1 MRIRISHP
9 ALLPDLVEFLGRASC
24 VAIHSRGRML
34 EAELPH
40 ARAPEQARRE
50 LGLYLSA
57 WRGLHP
63 GVVVELVDPAPP
75 PQAPRAS

>member
-1 MRIRISHP
+1 MQVRISNP

-24 VAIHSRGRML
+24 VAAHRRGCTL

-40 ARAPEQARRE
+40 TRGPEQARRE
-50 LGLYLSA
+50 LELYLAA

-63 GVVVELVDPAPP
+63 GVVVELVEASSPTVR
-75 PQAPRAS
+75 RAS